1 MNGGRLRAE
10 DCAPAALPERFW
22 AALNFTVRHLTML
35 QRSHDI
41 PLHAFGGAVKAHRI
55 SFVLASLCL
64 GSAFAVLATASDQGY
79 SQRDA
84 ERYIQESEAAWASS
98 VATNDA
104 SVVRRIL
111 ADDLVWVLDGRVLD
125 KMQAVAE
132 AEKGPYDFLSNHLEY
147 AHVRFFGDTAVV
159 QGSEKWTRRGG
170 KSGRFVWTDTW
181 LRRNGQWQIV
191 ASEDVSVPIKE

>member
-1 MNGGRLRAE
+1 MLR
-10 DCAPAALPERFW
+10 
-22 AALNFTVRHLTML
+22 
-35 QRSHDI
+35 RSHDI
-41 PLHAFGGAVKAHRI
+41 PLHALGGSVKAHRV
-55 SFVLASLCL
+55 SFALASLCL
-64 GSAFAVLATASDQGY
+64 GSAFAVLANASDQGY

-125 KMQAVAE
+125 KAQAVAE

>member
-1 MNGGRLRAE
+1 M
-10 DCAPAALPERFW
+10 
-22 AALNFTVRHLTML
+22 
-35 QRSHDI
+35 
-41 PLHAFGGAVKAHRI
+41 KAHHV
-55 SFVLASLCL
+55 SFALASLCL
-64 GSAFAVLATASDQGY
+64 GTAFAVLSAPSDQDY
-79 SQRDA
+79 SQHDA

-111 ADDLVWVLDGRVLD
+111 ADDLVWVLDGRVLG
-125 KMQAVAE
+125 KSQAVAE
-132 AEKGPYDFLSNHLEY
+132 AEKGPYDFVSNHLEY

-191 ASEDVSVPIKE
+191 ASEDVSVPIKK

>member
-1 MNGGRLRAE
+1 MKTPRVL
-10 DCAPAALPERFW
+10 
-22 AALNFTVRHLTML
+22 
-35 QRSHDI
+35 
-41 PLHAFGGAVKAHRI
+41 
-55 SFVLASLCL
+55 FVLASLCL
-64 GSAFAVLATASDQGY
+64 SGAFAALAAAADQQY

-84 ERYIQESEAAWASS
+84 ERYIQESEAAWATS

-111 ADDLVWVLDGRVLD
+111 ADDFVWVLDGRVLD
-125 KMQAVAE
+125 KAQAVAE
-132 AEKGPYDFLSNHLEY
+132 AEKGPYDFLSNHMEY

-191 ASEDVSVPIKE
+191 AAEDVSVPIKE